1 MPWGN
6 GSAQLTRSPVR
17 IRKQPRSRGDTSE
30 VQATPFDSHL
40 VFDIIS
46 AGVTIGWL
54 VVGLLI
60 KNNLKDIQL
69 TQEKN
74 KAELLEHQ
82 NQVAEDLNEKHA
94 ALMTGQHALQ
104 TDFDRKHA
112 ANQQGLAVHQAQD
125 DGKFDGIKQSL
136 VEIKNLIK
144 NGH

>member
-1 MPWGN
+1 M
-6 GSAQLTRSPVR
+6 
-17 IRKQPRSRGDTSE
+17 
-30 VQATPFDSHL
+30 QATPFDSHL

-125 DGKFDGIKQSL
+125 DGKFDGIKQNL
-136 VEIKNLIK
+136 VESKNLIK